1 MIRIGHGIDVHK
13 FGGYKPLIIGGVN
26 IPVTLKVIA
35 HSDGDV
41 MIHALIDALLGAA
54 CYGDIGT
61 LFPDTDMKY
70 NNIDSREL
78 LRVSWKKI
86 FLQGYLLENID
97 ITVILQS
104 PKINEYIPQM
114 RLHLAEDTNSTLMCI
129 NIKATTT
136 EMLGYIGRG
145 EGIACMATVLLTMR

>member
-1 MIRIGHGIDVHK
+1 MRIGYGIDVHR

-26 IPVTLKVIA
+26 VPTILRIKA

-54 CYGDIGT
+54 CCGDIGT
-61 LFPDTDMKY
+61 LFPDHDMKY
-70 NNIDSREL
+70 KNIDSRKL
-78 LRVSWKKI
+78 LRLSWKKI
-86 FLQGYLLENID
+86 ISKGYLLENLD

-104 PKINEYIPQM
+104 PKINEYISQM
-114 RLHLAEDTNSTLMCI
+114 RTHIADDINSMLTRI

-136 EMLGYIGRG
+136 EMLGYIGRE
-145 EGIACMATVLLTMR
+145 EGIACVATVLLTTC